1 MFLIR
6 SNLCAITMLKSKN
19 NGEISWNIFLIF
31 IYLKRNQI
39 GTNPLEDGQPN
50 FFKPYHMGI

>member
-6 SNLCAITMLKSKN
+6 FNLCAITMLKSKN

-50 FFKPYHMGI
+50 FFKPYHMAI

>member
-1 MFLIR
+1 MFLIHL
-6 SNLCAITMLKSKN
+6 NLCAITMLKSKN

-50 FFKPYHMGI
+50 FF